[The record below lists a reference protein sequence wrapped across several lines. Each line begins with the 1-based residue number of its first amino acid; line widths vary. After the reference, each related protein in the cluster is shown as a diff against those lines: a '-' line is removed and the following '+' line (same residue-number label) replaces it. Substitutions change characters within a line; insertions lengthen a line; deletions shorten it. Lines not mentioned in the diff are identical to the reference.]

1 MPNWTFLALH
11 FLHTMALA
19 LWVGGIVAIG
29 IIVAPIAFKETP
41 DRSLAG
47 RIVGGSLQR
56 FDNVVLACIAALILS
71 SGFMVRWYGRWSPWY
86 AIEYACIALMSL
98 SAMYSIF
105 VLSPRI
111 RALRD
116 APVGVRTTEQQ
127 AEFDRLHQAALLSMQ
142 FNLACGTVAI
152 LFS

>member
-1 MPNWTFLALH
+1 MPNWTFLVLH

-29 IIVAPIAFKETP
+29 IIVAPIAFREAP
-41 DRSLAG
+41 DRRLAG
-47 RIVGGSLQR
+47 RIVGSSLQR
-56 FDNVVLACIAALILS
+56 FDSVVLVCIAALILS
-71 SGFMVRWYGRWSPWY
+71 SVLMVRWYGRWSPWY
-86 AIEYACIALMSL
+86 AIEYVCIALMSL
-98 SAMYSIF
+98 SAIYSIF
-105 VLSPRI
+105 FLSPRI

-116 APVGVRTTEQQ
+116 EAAGAAAGEEQ
-127 AEFDRLHQAALLSMQ
+127 AEFDRLHQAVMLSME

>member
-1 MPNWTFLALH
+1 MPNWSFLILH
-11 FLHTMALA
+11 FLHTMALV

-29 IIVAPIAFKETP
+29 IIVAPITFKEVA

-56 FDNVVLACIAALILS
+56 FDSVVLVCIPALILS
-71 SGFMVRWYGRWSPWY
+71 SVLMVRWYGRWSPWY

-98 SAMYSIF
+98 SAIFSIF
-105 VLSPRI
+105 ILSPRI

-116 APVGVRTTEQQ
+116 RSGESRTGEQQ
-127 AEFDRLHQAALLSMQ
+127 AQFDRLHRAALLSMQ